1 MKRPSGNRARK
12 ITDANQVYL
21 DSINPPINPEVG
33 KTRYEK
39 LAPGKFAEKTM
50 RAGK

>member
-1 MKRPSGNRARK
+1 MQRPSGNKARK

-21 DSINPPINPEVG
+21 DTINPPINPEIA
-33 KTRYEK
+33 KTKLEK

-50 RAGK
+50 RAGR